1 MGTPARTHPHRCPK
15 QEDLRGGWGTGS
27 SLCGRSSRPPLA
39 VGPQTPLAGATAH
52 LLPSTIS
59 PPPPL
64 ILIDAR
70 GLAAVSGTG
79 GPNALWHVQV
89 ASEFLMASSASY
101 EAGHFDPGVAHSRP
115 GNATRSQDAISTSR
129 WTRRTLAKGGANF
142 ERLVLGRP
150 STDLDDS
157 KRHPRLLFTIN
168 SHAALETLLT
178 RA

>member
-1 MGTPARTHPHRCPK
+1 MVNKKTWWKAVKIIDMIVVDGARRWLVVWDG
-15 QEDLRGGWGTGS
+15 EDDEGNGWDASYEPT
-27 SLCGRSSRPPLA
+27 RN
-39 VGPQTPLAGATAH
+39 V
-52 LLPSTIS
+52 STD
-59 PPPPL
+59 L
-64 ILIDAR
+64 DAR

>member
-15 QEDLRGGWGTGS
+15 QEDLRGGGTGS